1 MARPPI
7 SKMKRADV
15 IEELHR
21 LYHME
26 EPSNHNVQM
35 LKSILTEQR
44 AMRQTQSTFLTP
56 MPTRKTDIIN
66 ALKEEGYDMTKLN
79 GRENNGL
86 LQRLLLS
93 IRQHNKISGTEDS
106 QEEKKALRALKY
118 IHTWERF
125 ALKILF
131 YDMSKES
138 RTETMNED
146 KLLTVDEAI
155 NSGQYPLPES
165 KTSDTMPLWEKPT
178 DEPSS
183 AFNQG
188 LLSHWSNEVEDSAP
202 ERRGVAMNRFLLA
215 TRIHCES
222 LRAQNQP

>member
-21 LYHME
+21 LYDMD

-44 AMRQTQSTFLTP
+44 AMRQTQSIFPTP
-56 MPTRKTDIIN
+56 MPTRKTDIIK

-86 LQRLLLS
+86 LQRILLS

-106 QEEKKALRALKY
+106 QEEGQALGAIKY
-118 IHTWERF
+118 IHAWERF
-125 ALKILF
+125 ALDILF
-131 YDMSKES
+131 YNRSKES
-138 RTETMNED
+138 LTETMNED
-146 KLLTVDEAI
+146 RLPTDGEVIHNGK
-155 NSGQYPLPES
+155 YPPPEP
-165 KTSDTMPLWEKPT
+165 KTSDTMPLWEKPP
-178 DEPSS
+178 DDPSS
-183 AFNQG
+183 AFNQRI
-188 LLSHWSNEVEDSAP
+188 LSQWSNFEDSAP
-202 ERRGVAMNRFLLA
+202 ERRGVAINRFLLA
-215 TRIHCES
+215 VRMHAES
-222 LRAQNQP
+222 LRAENQP